1 MDFLKF
7 ASERFSVRKF
17 KSTHLESSV
26 VEQILKAGHVAPTGC
41 NNQPQRIL
49 VLNSDESLDKLKSCT
64 RCHFD
69 APTVFVVCYNKN
81 ESWVRKYDGAL
92 SAPVDASIVA
102 THMMLMAH
110 SLGVGCTW
118 VMHFDPFKLRQAYNI
133 PAEVE
138 PLALLTMGYPAED
151 ALPLELH
158 SAFRPVNDV
167 VFYDSFR

>member
-7 ASERFSVRKF
+7 ASERFSVRSF
-17 KSTHLESSV
+17 KSQHLEKSV
-26 VEQILKAGHVAPTGC
+26 VDKILAAGHVAPTGC

-49 VLNSDESLDKLKSCT
+49 VLNTDDSLAKLKDCT

-69 APTVFVVCYNKN
+69 APTAFLVCYNKN

-118 VMHFDPFKLRQAYNI
+118 VMHFDPQKMIDSFNI
-133 PAEVE
+133 PENIV
-138 PLALLTMGYPAED
+138 PHALLVMGYAADD
-151 ALPLELH
+151 AKPLDLH
-158 SAFRPVNDV
+158 SEFRSETDLV
-167 VFYDSFR
+167 VYDEF